1 MSWFDWFWPGKGSLI
16 QHPQVYPSNIE
27 HQLGTTSYDENKNG
41 DLGIKILYDPLN
53 QGLNINVE

>member
-1 MSWFDWFWPGKGSLI
+1 MSWFDWFWPGKGLLI

-41 DLGIKILYDPLN
+41 DLGKYQDP
-53 QGLNINVE
+53 V